1 MVGLEGPQGERNRP
15 LPKITATRVWVL
27 NKGLGTQRIPQS
39 SLEVSC
45 QLTLARTVRWG
56 RKRLSLQPNLIRKKD
71 FLLAAASL
79 NLCFLWACGRP
90 LCQTRRMEGE
100 GRWQTDLRTGFC
112 VRLLA
117 AGCLCLR

>member
-15 LPKITATRVWVL
+15 LPKITATRVWVF
-27 NKGLGTQRIPQS
+27 NKELGPQRIPQS

-45 QLTLARTVRWG
+45 QLTLAHAVKWG

-71 FLLAAASL
+71 FLLAANSL

-90 LCQTRRMEGE
+90 LCQTRMEGE
-100 GRWQTDLRTGFC
+100 GRRQTDLRTGFC
-112 VRLLA
+112 VCLLA